1 MRIQSNMIMLLICC
15 VCIGTGCRAA
25 EENGIAQGEL
35 ISAQKTTPSMVDLPV
50 KTDDMEKKKS
60 VAEKLA
66 EIKSEVIL
74 LNAEAQR
81 AEALKKLEKAD
92 GEKKYVLGDGVDLP
106 TLKSVFGHD
115 DSQLKAELMFDS
127 GDVVEASPDDVL
139 FDGMK
144 VTSIT
149 PTSVYL
155 KDSNGN
161 KHIVSVKHIEPK
173 KEYNKQM
180 SFNDFNSD
188 IPTPRLR

>member
-1 MRIQSNMIMLLICC
+1 MRMQSNMITLLICC
-15 VCIGTGCRAA
+15 VCIGTGCQAA
-25 EENGIAQGEL
+25 EENGISQGKL
-35 ISAQKTTPSMVDLPV
+35 VSAQNPTPFKVDLPV
-50 KTDDMEKKKS
+50 KTDDMDNKKS

-81 AEALKKLEKAD
+81 AEALKKLEKVD
-92 GEKKYVLGDGVDLP
+92 GEKKNVLGDGIDLP

-127 GDVVEASPDDVL
+127 GDVVEASTDNVL
-139 FDGMK
+139 PNGMK
-144 VTSIT
+144 VISIT

-155 KDSNGN
+155 QDSNGN
-161 KHIVSVKHIEPK
+161 KHIVTVKHIEPK

-180 SFNDFNSD
+180 SFSDFNSD